1 MCQRCLELFAA
12 SQATEVVRKV
22 VRKVVSKVV
31 RRLIRKVISTCTT
44 LRTTLLTR
52 QLMTF
57 DHGSSCFCTEELAS
71 RPSPMRA
78 RSTARLPPTPRSQR
92 PDRGVGG
99 SLEARSNWR
108 GRGGQFG
115 GGSTRKI
122 SGQKLRERT
131 EKS

>member
-1 MCQRCLELFAA
+1 MCQRSIDMHPA
-12 SQATEVVRKV
+12 SQATEVVTKV

-108 GRGGQFG
+108 GAAWPVWEE
-115 GGSTRKI
+115 
-122 SGQKLRERT
+122 GQKGDQ
-131 EKS
+131 